1 MGRGVV
7 HEQDL
12 ISYHGL
18 VDLEVWLALIH
29 VSSIAKLNKSLEDF
43 CIRFLAI
50 KKTQNTAYLHALFII
65 GYLKAHLFQEVFHQ

>member
-1 MGRGVV
+1 V

-18 VDLEVWLALIH
+18 VDLEVLLTLIH

-43 CIRFLAI
+43 CIGFLAI
-50 KKTQNTAYLHALFII
+50 KNTQNTAYLNALFII
-65 GYLKAHLFQEVFHQ
+65 G